1 LPRFSNSG
9 GVNDTI
15 GRSAMSRADRDR
27 EVVQRTAE
35 LLTSSLTLEELF
47 HAVCSL
53 LARFVD
59 ASRVFI
65 ALKGA
70 EGARIAFAF
79 ENGEGTV
86 ENRQVHPTSFTAE
99 VLRTGEPLLM
109 RRAEDWPKE
118 RELVH
123 LRTEPERAAS
133 VSAIFVPL
141 KFGAEIIGVLSVQSA
156 QAGAYDAEDVALL
169 QACGL
174 YLSVR
179 IHQAQLETHSA
190 QLANIAST
198 DSLTGV
204 ANRRSFNQRLT
215 AEWRRAIRRSASL
228 ALILIDIDFFKPFND
243 TYGHVAGDAAL
254 QQVATALA
262 SCLSRSEDVF
272 ARYGGEEFIAI
283 LPETNLAGALTI
295 AERMRQAVADLGI
308 AHGGSLLQRLTVS
321 CGVACQTPAR
331 GSAPESLVEIAD
343 AALYQ
348 AKRSGR
354 NRVAAENYRSDTPPA
369 YPAKVYR
376 HNLPQL
382 HGERVGRAPELQ
394 QIRKLVRNSR
404 LLTVCGPAGN
414 GKSREAIEAALRD
427 IGRYPDGV
435 FYVDCSPVTNGNY
448 LWSKIG
454 AVVGVRENSLL
465 SAGSAVTEYLQS
477 KRALLI
483 LDNCHTVAETAA
495 GCARMLLSQTRDL
508 RILATAREPLFAP
521 GEVAYVLPPLGLQE
535 AVDLFCVRAREVR
548 GTAVPDSERDV
559 VEAICAHL
567 EGLPRAIELAAAQL
581 AAFDLNEL
589 LSRLPDRAELGRET
603 VRGFVKWSVDVLPP
617 AEQQLLLESAVF
629 AGGATLEA
637 LRAVCRSIEPLTTL
651 VEKSLVTVEFNESG
665 ERYVLPASVRTFCIE
680 ELRARGDWESV
691 SMRHAV
697 YYRERVRELEAAQS
711 TKQWRQTLE
720 AMIPELDN
728 LRAALIFTVTQ
739 AHDVQL
745 GAELSCD
752 LVNYWQHLGRSAA
765 GREWL
770 EQLLIRT
777 DVSYSD
783 ALRAKLLTGVAHLDT
798 SRSKRALEAAMAAV
812 SIYRELGDE
821 RGLAAAL
828 FEVGAACTGLGDI
841 DAAKLH
847 LEETLSIAQRIAD
860 VRRTADVLNL
870 IATGEGWRGN
880 TDRAKA
886 LLQQSLTL
894 FRSIDDDRGA
904 ASILGNLGDLAA
916 TAGEYEEAIALARQ
930 SLAIL
935 ERLHD
940 AQSTAWQ
947 LVNLGGF
954 ELKRGNADAARPRLR
969 RAIELLREYPDDWL
983 AANALDYLSRLAVA
997 EGDWARGLRLAGF
1010 ADSALESIG
1019 VPRQPP
1025 DQLSYDRVVRD
1036 AAVVLGEEKARK
1048 EMDRGRTMGW
1058 PQAVREAIDV

>member
-1 LPRFSNSG
+1 
-9 GVNDTI
+9 
-15 GRSAMSRADRDR
+15 M
-27 EVVQRTAE
+27 
-35 LLTSSLTLEELF
+35 
-47 HAVCSL
+47 
-53 LARFVD
+53 
-59 ASRVFI
+59 FI
-65 ALKGA
+65 ALKDA

-79 ENGEGTV
+79 ENGEGAV
-86 ENRQVHPTSFTAE
+86 ENRQVHPASYSAE
-99 VLRTGEPLLM
+99 VLRTGEPVLM
-109 RRAEDWPKE
+109 RRPEDWPKE
-118 RELVH
+118 RPLVH
-123 LRTEPERAAS
+123 LRTEPQRPAS
-133 VSAIFVPL
+133 ISAVYVPL
-141 KFGAEIIGVLSVQSA
+141 KFGAEIIGVLSVQSTRP
-156 QAGAYDAEDVALL
+156 GAYDEEDVALL

-179 IHQAQLETHSA
+179 IHQAQLETHTA

-262 SCLSRSEDVF
+262 SCFARSEDVF
-272 ARYGGEEFIAI
+272 ARYGGEEFVAI
-283 LPETNLAGALTI
+283 LPDTNLAGALTI

-308 AHGGSLLQRLTVS
+308 AHGGSLLGRLTVS
-321 CGVACQTPAR
+321 CGVASQTPAR
-331 GSAPESLVEIAD
+331 GTVPESLVQIAD

-369 YPAKVYR
+369 YPAKAYR

-382 HGERVGRAPELQ
+382 HGEKVGRAPELQ
-394 QIRKLVRNSR
+394 QIRKLVRSSR
-404 LLTVCGPAGN
+404 LLTVCGPAGD
-414 GKSREAIEAALRD
+414 GKSREAMEAALRD

-435 FYVDCSPVTNGNY
+435 FYVDCSTITNGNY
-448 LWSKIG
+448 LWSKI
-454 AVVGVRENSLL
+454 AVVIGARENALL

-483 LDNCHTVAETAA
+483 LDNCHTVADSAA
-495 GCARMLLSQTRDL
+495 GCARMLLAQTRDL
-508 RILATAREPLFAP
+508 RILATSRDPLLVP
-521 GEVAYVLPPLGLQE
+521 GEVAYVLPPLNLQE
-535 AVDLFCVRAREVR
+535 AVNLFCVRARDVR
-548 GTAVPDSERDV
+548 ASCAAEAERDV

-581 AAFDLNEL
+581 AAFDPHEL
-589 LSRLPDRAELGRET
+589 LNRLPDRAELGRET

-617 AEQQLLLESAVF
+617 AEQQLLLELAVF
-629 AGGATLEA
+629 AGGAPIDA
-637 LRAVCRSIEPLTTL
+637 LKIVCRNIAPLARL
-651 VEKSLVTVEFNESG
+651 IEKSLVTIESGEGG
-665 ERYVLPASVRTFCIE
+665 ERYVLPASIRTFCID
-680 ELRARGDWESV
+680 ELRARGDWEAV
-691 SMRHAV
+691 SMRHAL
-697 YYRERVRELEAAQS
+697 YYRERARELEASQS
-711 TKQWRQTLE
+711 TKKWQQTLG

-728 LRAALIFTVTQ
+728 LRAALIFTVSQ
-739 AHDVQL
+739 AHDVAL
-745 GAELSCD
+745 GVELSCD

-770 EQLLIRT
+770 AQLLART
-777 DVSYSD
+777 DVAYSD

-798 SRSKRALEAAMAAV
+798 SRSKRALEAAVTAV

-821 RGLAAAL
+821 RGLAGAL
-828 FEVGAACTGLGDI
+828 FEVGAAFTGLGDI
-841 DAAKLH
+841 DAAKQY
-847 LEETLSIAQRIAD
+847 LEETLAIAQRIAD

-886 LLQQSLTL
+886 LLEQSLTL

-916 TAGEYEEAIALARQ
+916 TAGKYDEAIALALQ

-947 LVNLGGF
+947 LVNLGAF

-969 RAIELLREYPDDWL
+969 RAIELLSEYPDDWL

-997 EGDWARGLRLAGF
+997 EGDWARALRLAGF

-1025 DQLSYDRVVRD
+1025 DQLSYENVVRD
-1036 AAVVLGEEKARK
+1036 AAGALGEEEARK

-1058 PQAVREAIDV
+1058 QQAVKEAIDV